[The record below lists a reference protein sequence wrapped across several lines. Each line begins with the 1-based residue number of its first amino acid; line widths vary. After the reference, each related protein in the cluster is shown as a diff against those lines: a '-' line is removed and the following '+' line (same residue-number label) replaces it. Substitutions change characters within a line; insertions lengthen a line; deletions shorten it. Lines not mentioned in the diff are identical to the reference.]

1 MSIETDAAD
10 VTDDSVE
17 SLASALGDAIIDT
30 PEYQAYLDA
39 KADVEADERA
49 QERIQEFEQIREEYM
64 VARQTNQA
72 DQDDL
77 RELKKAQ
84 RELHELPVMETYLQ
98 AQSDLELRLQEL
110 NEIIS
115 EPLRVDFGEK
125 AGGCCHD

>member
-17 SLASALGDAIIDT
+17 SLARALGDAITDL
-30 PEYQAYLDA
+30 PEYEAYQDA
-39 KADVEADERA
+39 KADVEADEQA
-49 QERIQEFEQIREEYM
+49 QERIEEFEQIREEYM

-72 DQDDL
+72 NQDDL
-77 RELKKAQ
+77 RTLKKAQ
-84 RELHELPVMETYLQ
+84 RELHELPVMEDYLQ

-115 EPLRVDFGEK
+115 EPLTVDFGEK
-125 AGGCCHD
+125 AGGCCQE

>member
-17 SLASALGDAIIDT
+17 SLARALGDAITDL
-30 PEYQAYLDA
+30 PEYEAYKDA
-39 KADVEADERA
+39 KAEVEADEQA
-49 QERIQEFEQIREEYM
+49 QERIEAFEEIREEYM

-77 RELKKAQ
+77 RTLKKAQ
-84 RELHELPVMETYLQ
+84 RELHELPVMDDYLQ
-98 AQSDLELRLQEL
+98 AQSELELRLQEL

-115 EPLRVDFGEK
+115 EPLTVDFGEK